1 MSHLGHRLSA
11 LIDGELSDA
20 ERDRVH
26 AHLAGCATCRAEA
39 RSLRELK
46 RKMLGLAD
54 LADLAAGDALT
65 RRLVAIG
72 EPGDPVPPRP
82 RAGRGAMPPR
92 PAFRTF
98 TDVMPAGPAPDGPR
112 RPRHEPGLRAAFA
125 GGPPPSRRHG
135 HDGRRR
141 ARYVALGAVSCVVV
155 GLGVTAF
162 TVGGGQAAPGPR
174 ITPPVQMYSVEHAI
188 TTGEVPFG
196 GSAVPGP
203 DVPGP
208 SQEP

>member
-39 RSLRELK
+39 KGLRELK
-46 RKMLGLAD
+46 GKMLG

-65 RRLVAIG
+65 RRLVAIA
-72 EPGDPVPPRP
+72 EPGDPVPPRR
-82 RAGRGAMPPR
+82 RARHGGTPPR

-98 TDVMPAGPAPDGPR
+98 TDVTPAGR
-112 RPRHEPGLRAAFA
+112 RG
-125 GGPPPSRRHG
+125 G
-135 HDGRRR
+135 HDRRR
-141 ARYVALGAVSCVVV
+141 RVRYVAIGAASCILV

-174 ITPPVQMYSVEHAI
+174 ITPPMQMYSVEHAI

-196 GSAVPGP
+196 GPSAVPGP
-203 DVPGP
+203 ASPGP
-208 SQEP
+208 ARTP

>member
-39 RSLRELK
+39 KGLRELK
-46 RKMLGLAD
+46 GKMLG

-82 RAGRGAMPPR
+82 RARRGATPPR

-98 TDVMPAGPAPDGPR
+98 TDAMPAGPAPDGPR

-125 GGPPPSRRHG
+125 GGPPPSRRYG
-135 HDGRRR
+135 HDRRRR

-196 GSAVPGP
+196 GSSAVPGP
-203 DVPGP
+203 DVSGP